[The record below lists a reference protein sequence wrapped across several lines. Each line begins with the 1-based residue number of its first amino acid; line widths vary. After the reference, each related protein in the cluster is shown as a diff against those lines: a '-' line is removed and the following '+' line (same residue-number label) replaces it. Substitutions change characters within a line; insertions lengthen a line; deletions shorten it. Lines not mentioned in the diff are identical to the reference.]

1 MSVAEA
7 ELPSPPP
14 RLPPPPA
21 ASPTARP
28 SKLARVSTAALLQ
41 QQVPACSGAGGA
53 EQEPLPLSVTVEVFK
68 RLCLRCPPRLTATRA
83 LLRRSLGAQIGTV
96 AAFFEDAAV
105 FVLSRLW
112 FDVLSGYLL
121 QLHAVVYCESYL
133 AVRCVAEATA
143 ATQFAFA
150 LAIVP
155 LAALLKHLVEWSE
168 LTRRPGFNQVR
179 AAADLC

>member
-14 RLPPPPA
+14 RLPPPA

-41 QQVPACSGAGGA
+41 QQVQACSGAGGA
-53 EQEPLPLSVTVEVFK
+53 ELPLSVTVEVFK

-96 AAFFEDAAV
+96 ATFFEDAAV

-143 ATQFAFA
+143 AAQFAFA